1 MKSRIVTSMIAIA
14 LLVVLAA
21 AVRLAAH
28 GQPDPGPQVHY
39 NVSDLGTLGGSSA
52 VANSINDLG
61 LVTGVSNLA
70 GNTIARAT
78 LWFGGLKIDLGTL
91 GGPNSNSAVP
101 WPVKD
106 VRGIIVGISETSTPD
121 PLGET
126 FSCGA
131 FIPRTGV
138 TCQGFMWKD
147 RMMTALP
154 TLGGNNSFATA
165 ANNAGQV
172 VGWAENTV
180 HDTTCTGGQI
190 LQFRA
195 VIWGPNP
202 GQIQELPP
210 LPGDL
215 DSAATAIN
223 DQGQVVGIS
232 GACGV
237 AVGGVSAAHAV
248 LWENGKVIK
257 LADLGGTTFNTPMAI
272 NNRGEIAGFAL
283 PASQNGTLNFHAV
296 IWPKEGG
303 IQDLNTLPGDSI
315 SEVTGLNDEG
325 QIVGTS
331 YTAGFASSRAFIYEN
346 GRLTDLNKLTPPG
359 SPLYLIVTGD
369 INDRGEIAGGA
380 CYPVSGVCDTTQEE
394 PTFLAT
400 PRQDG
405 FDVDNDP
412 PYVALPESIR
422 ELIRR
427 RHGLDH

>member
-1 MKSRIVTSMIAIA
+1 MKLI
-14 LLVVLAA
+14 LLPLIP
-21 AVRLAAH
+21 H
-28 GQPDPGPQVHY
+28 
-39 NVSDLGTLGGSSA
+39 SKKW
-52 VANSINDLG
+52 
-61 LVTGVSNLA
+61 TGD
-70 GNTIARAT
+70 
-78 LWFGGLKIDLGTL
+78 KC
-91 GGPNSNSAVP
+91 
-101 WPVKD
+101 
-106 VRGIIVGISETSTPD
+106 
-121 PLGET
+121 PL
-126 FSCGA
+126 
-131 FIPRTGV
+131 P
-138 TCQGFMWKD
+138 
-147 RMMTALP
+147 ALP

-165 ANNAGQV
+165 ANNAGQM

-257 LADLGGTTFNTPMAI
+257 LADLGGMTFNTPMAI

-303 IQDLNTLPGDSI
+303 IQDLNTLPGDTI
-315 SEVTGLNDEG
+315 SEVTGLNDEDCG
-325 QIVGTS
+325 RCLP
-331 YTAGFASSRAFIYEN
+331 SR
-346 GRLTDLNKLTPPG
+346 K
-359 SPLYLIVTGD
+359 
-369 INDRGEIAGGA
+369 RGVRYHAGGA
-380 CYPVSGVCDTTQEE
+380 YVSGDLEARRLGRKQRSAERR
-394 PTFLAT
+394 AAGKS
-400 PRQDG
+400 PRD
-405 FDVDNDP
+405 DSP
-412 PYVALPESIR
+412 AARPRSLK
-422 ELIRR
+422 
-427 RHGLDH
+427 